1 MTYAFRKC
9 PASKKQMSALC
20 YLGHCGQTHLW
31 GKQQWYTS
39 RILLAKSCTARALT
53 EDSMGEKYYWGFL
66 FCLFKILAQLQFQVF
81 LMKWKT
87 TVTAV
92 KKKKSWIPRIWIQLV
107 RRICNNCMSS
117 SCLWNCI
124 VQRSTPVGAP
134 HFSPSQAQEII
145 SAAAVQLH
153 LFHSVPGTLS

>member
-1 MTYAFRKC
+1 MPSVKKADDC
-9 PASKKQMSALC
+9 PVLFGSLWAK
-20 YLGHCGQTHLW
+20 HLW
-31 GKQQWYTS
+31 SKQQWYTS
-39 RILLAKSCTARALT
+39 RVLLAKSCTARALA

-66 FCLFKILAQLQFQVF
+66 FCLFKILAEFQFQVF

-92 KKKKSWIPRIWIQLV
+92 KKKNWIPRIWIQLV
-107 RRICNNCMSS
+107 HRICNNCMSS
-117 SCLWNCI
+117 SCLWNCT

-153 LFHSVPGTLS
+153 LFHSVPGTLC